1 MKIVQANRL
10 VEFASEHANAGA
22 ALAAWA
28 ATVRRST
35 WRSLMD
41 VRKTYRHADAV
52 RAASGKVITVFNIKG
67 NHYRLVTAIDYAL
80 QAVNI
85 LSLLTHADYDKDRWK
100 KAM

>member
-1 MKIVQANRL
+1 MRIVQANRL
-10 VEFASEHANAGA
+10 LEFAAGHADAGA

-28 ATVRRST
+28 ATVRRCT

-52 RAASGKVITVFNIKG
+52 RAESGKVVTVFNIKG
-67 NHYRLVTAIDYAL
+67 NHYRLVTAIDYKL
-80 QAVNI
+80 QVLNV
-85 LSLLTHADYDKDRWK
+85 LCLLTHAEYDKDRWK

>member
-1 MKIVQANRL
+1 MRIVQANRL
-10 VEFASEHANAGA
+10 VEFAADHADAGA

-35 WRSLMD
+35 WRSLID

-52 RAASGKVITVFNIKG
+52 RVDSGKVVTVFNIKG

-80 QAVNI
+80 QVLNI
-85 LSLLTHADYDKDRWK
+85 LSLLTHAEYDKDRWK
-100 KAM
+100 KAL